1 MDKRVTGLY
10 PTKNFKLVLE
20 FSNDEYKFVDIRDY
34 LKGKKS
40 PLKDI
45 TEDLTIFLT
54 ASVNEECG
62 TVQWCNGVD
71 LDSDVLYERS
81 KPLDEL
87 NLV

>member
-20 FSNDEYKFVDIRDY
+20 FSNDEYKFV
-34 LKGKKS
+34 
-40 PLKDI
+40 
-45 TEDLTIFLT
+45 
-54 ASVNEECG
+54 ECG
-62 TVQWCNGVD
+62 TVQWSNGVD
-71 LDSDVLYERS
+71 LDPDVLYERS

>member
-45 TEDLTIFLT
+45 TENLTIFLT
-54 ASVNEECG
+54 ASLNEECG
-62 TVQWCNGVD
+62 TVQWSNGVD
-71 LDSDVLYERS
+71 LDPDVLYERS
-81 KPLDEL
+81 KPLAEL

>member
-1 MDKRVTGLY
+1 
-10 PTKNFKLVLE
+10 
-20 FSNDEYKFVDIRDY
+20 

-62 TVQWCNGVD
+62 TVQWSNGVD
-71 LDSDVLYERS
+71 LDPDVLYERS
-81 KPLDEL
+81 KPLAEL
-87 NLV
+87 NHI